1 MGGIA
6 GEINDV
12 YYTDE
17 YDYDPTNYDVYDN
30 YTVIQELDS
39 RNKTSNSTFLKMM
52 QMIVK
57 NALKEFK
64 NELKKEM
71 VAEQTELIKDIAAV
85 MNSDSSDNEEEDM

>member
-17 YDYDPTNYDVYDN
+17 YDYDPTNYDVDN
-30 YTVIQELDS
+30 YTVIQALDS
-39 RNKTSNSTFLKMM
+39 SKKTSNSTFLKMM

-85 MNSDSSDNEEEDM
+85 MNSDSSDNEDDL

>member
-17 YDYDPTNYDVYDN
+17 YDYDPTNYDVDN
-30 YTVIQELDS
+30 YQVNQALDS
-39 RNKTSNSTFLKMM
+39 GSNKTSNSTFLKMM
-52 QMIVK
+52 QIIVK

-85 MNSDSSDNEEEDM
+85 MNSDSSDNEEDM

>member
-39 RNKTSNSTFLKMM
+39 RNKTSYSTLLKMM

-64 NELKKEM
+64 NEFNEKID
-71 VAEQTELIKDIAAV
+71 EQTEMFKNIAAE
-85 MNSDSSDNEEEDM
+85 MTSDSSDNEDDL

>member
-6 GEINDV
+6 GEKYDV

-17 YDYDPTNYDVYDN
+17 YDYDPTNYDVVDN

-39 RNKTSNSTFLKMM
+39 SSNKTSNSMFLKMM
-52 QMIVK
+52 QKIVK

-64 NELKKEM
+64 SELKKEM

-85 MNSDSSDNEEEDM
+85 MNSDSSDNEDDL

>member
-17 YDYDPTNYDVYDN
+17 YDYDPTNYDDVDN
-30 YTVIQELDS
+30 YTVIQALDS
-39 RNKTSNSTFLKMM
+39 SKKTSNSTFLNMM

-64 NELKKEM
+64 NEFNEKID
-71 VAEQTELIKDIAAV
+71 EQTEMFKNIAAE
-85 MNSDSSDNEEEDM
+85 MTSDSSDNEDDL

>member
-17 YDYDPTNYDVYDN
+17 YDYDPANYDVYDN

-39 RNKTSNSTFLKMM
+39 SSKTSNSTFLNMM

-71 VAEQTELIKDIAAV
+71 IAEQTEMIKDIAA
-85 MNSDSSDNEEEDM
+85 ELI